1 MKWTAEAKV
10 GLVTVIGI
18 IVFTYVILDLAH
30 AEIFGKPGFEIH
42 AVFADANGL
51 KSGNAVRYVGVHVG
65 KVESISTTKY
75 GVDAKIKL
83 DKGTEIPKDSKVIV
97 ATDGLLG
104 EKIIQITPG
113 EDSNHLLT
121 NGDYIYGTAGQSM
134 DDMMKSANTLMTSVN
149 DMMKNV
155 NAVIG
160 DDKTQEAMRG
170 TIRNSELLTGNM
182 NAIVQ
187 GNAGNIQAITANM
200 AAITTS
206 MNNVASQLQQSAQ
219 TIDGDGVTSQNI
231 RATAV
236 NVKDITER
244 VEKIAASMEKITN
257 DPASQADLKTTLHNT
272 AQISTKVNNI
282 LGNGKITV
290 QGEAG
295 MLYNDTKGESGA
307 NVNFKVY
314 RDKSFALIGAESI
327 GNGTA
332 LNLQYGYHENLFER
346 RIGIIN
352 GNLGAGIDFGV
363 NGPFRISLEG
373 YDPNDWRY
381 RIKAQYKILPN
392 IYLFGQFTRPMG
404 RNDGGNYY
412 GVNYTF

>member
-1 MKWTAEAKV
+1 
-10 GLVTVIGI
+10 
-18 IVFTYVILDLAH
+18 
-30 AEIFGKPGFEIH
+30 
-42 AVFADANGL
+42 
-51 KSGNAVRYVGVHVG
+51 
-65 KVESISTTKY
+65 
-75 GVDAKIKL
+75 
-83 DKGTEIPKDSKVIV
+83 
-97 ATDGLLG
+97 
-104 EKIIQITPG
+104 
-113 EDSNHLLT
+113 
-121 NGDYIYGTAGQSM
+121 
-134 DDMMKSANTLMTSVN
+134 
-149 DMMKNV
+149 
-155 NAVIG
+155 
-160 DDKTQEAMRG
+160 
-170 TIRNSELLTGNM
+170 
-182 NAIVQ
+182 
-187 GNAGNIQAITANM
+187 
-200 AAITTS
+200 

-332 LNLQYGYHENLFER
+332 LNLQYGYHAVSGSIKNVPFDNMNGVLNGDGQHIDIP
-346 RIGIIN
+346 RIQ
-352 GNLGAGIDFGV
+352 
-363 NGPFRISLEG
+363 
-373 YDPNDWRY
+373 W
-381 RIKAQYKILPN
+381 QYKDGYQKAMGTIDLD
-392 IYLFGQFTRPMG
+392 TREIELSLDTYHMRLERLLSLAEVDMPLTGWVQNHGLTG
-404 RNDGGNYY
+404 RSPLQR
-412 GVNYTF
+412 